1 MQKSIIVEKAHF
13 TQKIVDAIN
22 AAELPAFVIRGVLD
36 EVRAT
41 VLELEQAQY
50 NAEMKAWEEQAEKEA
65 EDDHT

>member
-22 AAELPAFVIRGVLD
+22 TAELPAFVIRGVLD

-50 NAEMKAWEEQAEKEA
+50 NAEMKAYQEEQKEA
-65 EDDHT
+65 KDD

>member
-1 MQKSIIVEKAHF
+1 MQKSIIVEKALF

-22 AAELPAFVIRGVLD
+22 TAELPAFVIRGVLD

-50 NAEMKAWEEQAEKEA
+50 NAEMKAYQEEQKEA
-65 EDDHT
+65 KDD

>member
-22 AAELPAFVIRGVLD
+22 TAELPAFVIRWVLD

-50 NAEMKAWEEQAEKEA
+50 NAEMKAYQEEQKEA